1 MFHIGQ
7 WLRDLNLTVERL
19 TQTVTRRMRPGQPEI
34 VNDDDVDESIDNSKP
49 SISIEDEI
57 EMRKSEKTAILKM
70 LSLPETA
77 RKQQRYTL
85 DIEYDDICIL
95 MRYLTS
101 NRPFLK
107 TFDVYLK
114 QLAAIFQSEA
124 GTNIRSKA
132 MKCLC
137 TVVEAD
143 PTVLSRNDIKSCV
156 KVGLTDKSIS
166 VREAA
171 IDLIGRYIVQKQE
184 LILQYYDVLC
194 ERSID
199 TGKQIEIIRCILLII
214 F

>member
-1 MFHIGQ
+1 KI
-7 WLRDLNLTVERL
+7 T
-19 TQTVTRRMRPGQPEI
+19 
-34 VNDDDVDESIDNSKP
+34 
-49 SISIEDEI
+49 
-57 EMRKSEKTAILKM
+57 ILKM
-70 LSLPETA
+70 LSLPITI

-85 DIEYDDICIL
+85 DIDYDDVCLL

-114 QLAAIFQSEA
+114 QLAAVFQSEA

-143 PTVLSRNDIKSCV
+143 PTILARNDIKSCV
-156 KVGLTDKSIS
+156 KVGLTDKSVS

-171 IDLIGRYIVQKQE
+171 IDLIGRYIVHKQL

-199 TGKQIEIIRCILLII
+199 TGKNHEIHC
-214 F
+214 

>member
-7 WLRDLNLTVERL
+7 WLHDINLMITRL
-19 TQTVTRRMRPGQPEI
+19 TQTLTRQVKPPVHSEL
-34 VNDDDVDESIDNSKP
+34 VDVAVDESLNKKNNESNPDTPIA
-49 SISIEDEI
+49 DEI
-57 EMRKSEKTAILKM
+57 ELKKMEKLTILKM
-70 LSLPETA
+70 LSLPITI
-77 RKQQRYTL
+77 RKQQRYAL
-85 DIEYDDICIL
+85 DIEYDDICLL

-101 NRPFLK
+101 NRPFLR
-107 TFDVYLK
+107 TFDIYLK
-114 QLAAIFQSEA
+114 QLAAIFQSEV

-143 PTVLSRNDIKSCV
+143 PTILGRNDIKSCV
-156 KVGLTDKSIS
+156 KVGLTDKSVS

-171 IDLIGRYIVQKQE
+171 IDLIGRYIVHKQL

-199 TGKQIEIIRCILLII
+199 TGS
-214 F
+214 

>member
-7 WLRDLNLTVERL
+7 WLRDINLTIERL
-19 TQTVTRRMRPGQPEI
+19 NQTLTRRVKPSNHAEL
-34 VNDDDVDESIDNSKP
+34 VDVDTDESIDNNNP
-49 SISIEDEI
+49 SNPTITVDDEI
-57 EMRKSEKTAILKM
+57 EFKKSEKLTILKM
-70 LSLPETA
+70 LTLPITI

-85 DIEYDDICIL
+85 DIDYDDICLL

-114 QLAAIFQSEA
+114 QLAAVFQSEA

-143 PTVLSRNDIKSCV
+143 PTILGRNDIKSCV
-156 KVGLTDKSIS
+156 KVGLTDKSVS

-171 IDLIGRYIVQKQE
+171 IDLIGRYIVHKQL

-199 TGKQIEIIRCILLII
+199 TGKQR
-214 F
+214 FVSDG